1 MTYELDD
8 TDMENLR
15 DAAIALEQVLEQRSV
30 QALLSGEEKTKLQ
43 RARDLIGVTLQRAGR
58 TATAEGEDPVCTCGV
73 HRSEHALCGCPD
85 GFLRRAS

>member
-15 DAAIALEQVLEQRSV
+15 DAAEALEELNHHIHMTTAQRV
-30 QALLSGEEKTKLQ
+30 RIQE
-43 RARDLIGVTLQRAGR
+43 ARDLISVTLQRAGR